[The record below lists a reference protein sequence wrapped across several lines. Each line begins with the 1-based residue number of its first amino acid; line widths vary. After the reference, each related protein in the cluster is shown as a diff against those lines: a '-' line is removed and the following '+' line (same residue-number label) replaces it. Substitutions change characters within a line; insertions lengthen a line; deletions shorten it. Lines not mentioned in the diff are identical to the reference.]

1 MRSPRPPGTSGW
13 RHGFL
18 GVYALSAVD
27 QSPLYAHQLATR
39 ITERTQGAWHPSPG
53 AVYPA
58 FRSLVARGL
67 VKPRTVAG
75 RRQYFITPA
84 GRRQMALLRSRRRQ
98 WIERLGGS
106 WRLMLDLV
114 DPAERV
120 EATLTRLRATLHTI
134 EILTGEDREL
144 LNDRDRAYVSRQAIG
159 ELRRTI
165 ERLEH
170 LQPELGL
177 GSSPHHSS
185 SPGKRR

>member
-1 MRSPRPPGTSGW
+1 MRAPRSLPAAGW

-18 GVYALSAVD
+18 GVYALSSVEE
-27 QSPLYAHQLATR
+27 SPLYAHQLSTR
-39 ITERTQGAWHPSPG
+39 IAERTQGAWRPSPG
-53 AVYPA
+53 AIYPA

-67 VKPRTVAG
+67 VEPRTVEG

-84 GRRQMALLRSRRRQ
+84 GRREIALLRSRRRQ

-120 EATLTRLRATLHTI
+120 EATLSRLRATLHTI
-134 EILTGEDREL
+134 EILTGEDRDL
-144 LNDRDRAYVSRQAIG
+144 LSAQDRSYVSRQAIG

-170 LQPELGL
+170 SSRGPA
-177 GSSPHHSS
+177 SSPAS
-185 SPGKRR
+185 RRTRPLRKEA